1 MGEHGSRL
9 DDLKKLYPKKFTT
22 EYRVFKNIKRGN
34 KVFFGTGAGEPRY
47 LVRSLMEYL
56 NKDPAAF
63 FDVDIYYVWT
73 LLDNT
78 DFYEKYKNN
87 FRISSFFIGD
97 PNRDAVNQGQADYT
111 PVFTSKIPKLFNR
124 KAFPIDIA
132 LIQTSL
138 PDEHGYFNLGVNV
151 DIVKA
156 AVENASLIVVQ
167 ANSYMPNVHGDG
179 FIHINDIDYIIP
191 HDERLTEYI
200 IAVESDVELQI
211 GKYVARLIQDGDTIQ
226 IGYGSIPA
234 AVLSCLS
241 NKKHLGVHSELLTD
255 GIVNLM
261 KEGVIDN
268 SKKSLNKGKTIGS
281 FCLGKKETYEFLNNN
296 PAVELRRLDY
306 VADLMNIALH
316 DNMTAINTVLQ
327 IDLTGQAT
335 AESLGNVYH
344 SGITGFAN
352 FMRATPLTRRGKTI
366 IAMKSTAKNGEFSKI
381 VPNLLEGAGVS
392 VHRADAQYVVTE
404 YGIAYLQGK
413 NMRERAMELIAIAHP
428 KFRRWLIEEAK
439 ARNLVYKDQ
448 KFVSG
453 SRGKYMEEYETYK
466 TTKTG
471 LEILLRPIKI
481 SDEPRLREFFNSLSD
496 DSLYTR
502 FFSPLPY
509 VPHESLQDIITAD
522 NAKGVSIL
530 AVIPDAENEIVIG
543 MGQYSMNETD
553 YSAEVSFATSD
564 NYQNN
569 GISSILLAHLTYL
582 GMRNGLQSFTAS
594 VLIQNASMAH
604 VLKKAGFLHK
614 TTTDGV
620 FEFEKALRM

>member
-191 HDERLTEYI
+191 HDEPLPEYI
-200 IAVESDVELQI
+200 LAEESDVELQI

-428 KFRRWLIEEAK
+428 KFRPWLIEEAK

-614 TTTDGV
+614 STLDGV

>member
-1 MGEHGSRL
+1 
-9 DDLKKLYPKKFTT
+9 
-22 EYRVFKNIKRGN
+22 
-34 KVFFGTGAGEPRY
+34 
-47 LVRSLMEYL
+47 MEYL

-191 HDERLTEYI
+191 HDEPLPEYI
-200 IAVESDVELQI
+200 LAEESDVELQI

-428 KFRRWLIEEAK
+428 KFRPWLIEEAK

-614 TTTDGV
+614 STLDGV